1 MKILLKIIFA
11 IFLSGTI
18 SPSLAQVSAD
28 SAISYAESLEN
39 FRKGK
44 NIKLMYSESSPLTI
58 EQKQG
63 FEGLKYFPADIKYL
77 LQAKLVKAEEQ
88 ETILMKTSTD
98 RTPQYIK
105 YGYLHFQLD
114 TFNMKLA
121 VFQNKKLLDLK
132 TEENILFVPFRDE
145 TTGEETYGGGR
156 YVDCEIPAS
165 GNMVIL
171 DFNKAYNPYCA
182 YNARFS
188 CVVPPD
194 ENRLPVPIKAGEKI
208 FEEH

>member
-1 MKILLKIIFA
+1 MKVLFKS
-11 IFLSGTI
+11 IFLVIIVTSVI
-18 SPSLAQVSAD
+18 SSFAQVSAD
-28 SAISYAESLEN
+28 SAMSYAKSLEN

-44 NIKLMYSESSPLTI
+44 NIKLMYSESSPLTV

-63 FEGLKYFPADIKYL
+63 FEGLKYFPTNMKYL
-77 LQAKLVKAEEQ
+77 VQAKLVKSEKQ

-98 RTPQYIK
+98 RTPLYVK
-105 YGYLHFQLD
+105 YGYLHFEMD
-114 TFNMKLA
+114 TLKLKLA

-132 TEENILFVPFRDE
+132 TEENMLFVPFRDE
-145 TTGEETYGGGR
+145 TTGDETYGGGR
-156 YVDCEIPAS
+156 YDDCEIPVS
-165 GNMVIL
+165 GDLDIL

-194 ENRLPVPIKAGEKI
+194 ENRLPVPIEAGEKI